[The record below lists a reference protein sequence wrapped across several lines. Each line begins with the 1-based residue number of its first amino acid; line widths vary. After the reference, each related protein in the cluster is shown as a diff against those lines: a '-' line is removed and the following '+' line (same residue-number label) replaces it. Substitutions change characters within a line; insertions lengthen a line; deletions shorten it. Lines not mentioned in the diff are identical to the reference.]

1 MEIDNLKKEIRE
13 LLNVK
18 NDLNQ
23 AKQKIIKLQNIAKK
37 YFAQVDSLLGKTE
50 ELQTQNQTLEQ
61 ENRLLKTK
69 KTK

>member
-1 MEIDNLKKEIRE
+1 MEIDNLKKEIRD

-23 AKQKIIKLQNIAKK
+23 AKQKIIKLQNITKK

-50 ELQTQNQTLEQ
+50 ELQTQNQTLD
-61 ENRLLKTK
+61 K
-69 KTK
+69 KIDC